1 MAQIIFRQANVITST
16 GGTVKGSP
24 LTNAEVDNNFANLN
38 VATNTL
44 DTGIGVLSSLSTN
57 IKTSVVGAI
66 NELRGNLTSSAQLAT
81 LLGDQTGTG
90 LIVANVSPIISS
102 PTFANSAISVTA
114 ANLTSNTM
122 VATTEFVN
130 NQVGYVLGNS
140 PFVVSPNIQ
149 LPTINNIL
157 LGYTT
162 TVTSGGTTT
171 LTSQSTYQQLFTGSS
186 NQTVVL
192 PVTSTLAVGQTFHV
206 ENNGTGTLTIQ
217 SSGSNTVVTVP
228 PLMTVVVT
236 CVSTSGSDNT
246 SWDYDYHAFGGISGS
261 SGNVVVSVS
270 PSFTGTPQAVTATQG
285 TSNAMIATT
294 AFVSAAVAASNGG
307 GGSNV
312 TTGKSIA
319 MAMIFGF

>member
-1 MAQIIFRQANVITST
+1 MAQIILRQANVITST

-44 DTGIGVLSSLSTN
+44 DTGIGTLSSLSTN

-66 NELRGNLTSSAQLAT
+66 NELRGNLSSSAQLAT
-81 LLGDQTGTG
+81 LLGDETGTG

-130 NQVGYVLGNS
+130 NQLGYVLVNS
-140 PFVVSPNIQ
+140 PFIVTPNIELPVINNIQ
-149 LPTINNIL
+149 L
-157 LGYTT
+157 GYTST
-162 TVTSGGTTT
+162 ETSGSTTT
-171 LTSQSTYQQLFTGSS
+171 LTRHSKFQQLFTGSS
-186 NQTVVL
+186 NQTIVL
-192 PVTSTLAVGQTFHV
+192 PITNTLAIGQAFHI

-217 SSGSNTVVTVP
+217 SNGGNTVITVP
-228 PLMTVVVT
+228 PLMTVVCT
-236 CVSTSGSDNT
+236 CINT
-246 SWDYDYHAFGGISGS
+246 GIDTNAAWDYDYHAFGGISGS

-270 PSFTGTPQAVTATQG
+270 PSFTGTPQAVTAANN
-285 TSNAMIATT
+285 TSNTMIATT
-294 AFVSAAVAASNGG
+294 EYVLNQIS
-307 GGSNV
+307 GSSGIS
-312 TTGKSIA
+312 TGKSIA